1 MLPCYNFLFVSHN
14 LPYFVWICFWFIF
27 HFWLLFLLLTS
38 TSMGKEV
45 GCIFFFFISSLWLGP
60 SIYLF
65 IYFFALVFCF
75 VYSDLF
81 CLQSFLQM
89 LALMFHITLFLFS
102 LLCHI
107 FCCFH
112 HIITFV
118 HYFMLLTTVE
128 LIIEIT
134 LLNTVELII
143 ETLSCKT

>member
-14 LPYFVWICFWFIF
+14 LPCFVWICFLFIF
-27 HFWLLFLLLTS
+27 HFWLLFWLLTS

-45 GCIFFFFISSLWLGP
+45 GCIFFLSLLFDWVLR
-60 SIYLF
+60 F
-65 IYFFALVFCF
+65 IYFFALLFCF

-89 LALMFHITLFLFS
+89 HVLMFHIPLFLFS
-102 LLCHI
+102 LLYHI

-134 LLNTVELII
+134 LLNTMELII